1 MLEIVCVVVIDFS
14 NNYIVEKKINVYIVN
29 FCMWILSNLKNL
41 N

>member
-1 MLEIVCVVVIDFS
+1 MLEIVCVVVVDFS

-29 FCMWILSNLKNL
+29 FYMWILSILKNL

>member
-14 NNYIVEKKINVYIVN
+14 NNYIVEKKNNVYIVN
-29 FCMWILSNLKNL
+29 FYMWILSILKNL

>member
-29 FCMWILSNLKNL
+29 FYMWILSILKNL